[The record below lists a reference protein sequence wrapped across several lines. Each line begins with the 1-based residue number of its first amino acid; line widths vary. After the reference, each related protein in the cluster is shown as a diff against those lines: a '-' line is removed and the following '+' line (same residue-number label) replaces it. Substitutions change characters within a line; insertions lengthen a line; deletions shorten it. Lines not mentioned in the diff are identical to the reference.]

1 MRIQTRRQ
9 SAPNTLAHVPEKHS
23 LVKARLDA
31 GFAKRPVFAKAQDIR
46 RRKAGWCVA
55 LLVALLAIGVAT
67 SARAQSEALTELLSG
82 VVRMKAFI
90 NPDGRTTQNLGR
102 EREGSAVVIDSNG
115 LILTIGYLMVEAHSA
130 EIVTNDGQDVP
141 ANIVGYDHQT
151 GFGLLQA
158 IAPLKVQP
166 LAFGKSAEL
175 KERDAVV
182 VAPFGG
188 PENAAPAVVVA
199 KREFAGNWEYLLD
212 QAIFTAPP
220 HPTWSGAALLNHEG
234 KLVGIGSLVVGD
246 ATGKGDRMP
255 GNMFVPTDLLP
266 PILADLI
273 VSGRSAGAGR
283 PWLGV
288 NTDEMHGHLMISN
301 VTPGGPAEHAG
312 LKRGDIILGVNGAP
326 VSHLGEFYRK
336 LYAQGDAGT
345 VIPLD
350 VFRDNEKQRVEVKS
364 INRLDHLRL
373 KSSF

>member
-1 MRIQTRRQ
+1 LCG
-9 SAPNTLAHVPEKHS
+9 AV
-23 LVKARLDA
+23 
-31 GFAKRPVFAKAQDIR
+31 
-46 RRKAGWCVA
+46 
-55 LLVALLAIGVAT
+55 LVALFALTMAPA
-67 SARAQSEALTELLSG
+67 ARAQSQALTELLSG
-82 VVRMKAFI
+82 VVHMKTFI

-102 EREGSAVVIDSNG
+102 EREGSGVVIDSNG

-130 EIVTNDGQDVP
+130 EVMTNDGQDVP

-182 VAPFGG
+182 VAAYGG
-188 PENAAPAVVVA
+188 AENAAPAVVVA
-199 KREFAGNWEYLLD
+199 KREFAGSWEYLLD
-212 QAIFTAPP
+212 QAIFTSPP
-220 HPTWSGAALLNHEG
+220 HSAWSGAALLNHEG
-234 KLVGIGSLVVGD
+234 KLVGIGSLIVADV
-246 ATGKGDRMP
+246 TGKGDRMA

-266 PILADLI
+266 PILADLM
-273 VSGRSAGAGR
+273 VSGRTAGAGR

-312 LKRGDIILGVNGAP
+312 LKRGDIILGVNGEP
-326 VSHLGEFYRK
+326 VTHLPEFYRK

-350 VFRDNEKQRVEVKS
+350 IFKDNEKQRIEIKS

>member
-1 MRIQTRRQ
+1 LCG
-9 SAPNTLAHVPEKHS
+9 AV
-23 LVKARLDA
+23 
-31 GFAKRPVFAKAQDIR
+31 
-46 RRKAGWCVA
+46 
-55 LLVALLAIGVAT
+55 LVALFALTMAPA
-67 SARAQSEALTELLSG
+67 ARAQSQALTELLSG
-82 VVRMKAFI
+82 VVHMKTFI

-102 EREGSAVVIDSNG
+102 EREGSGVVIDSNG

-130 EIVTNDGQDVP
+130 EVMTNDGQDVP

-182 VAPFGG
+182 VAAYGG
-188 PENAAPAVVVA
+188 AENAAPAVVVA
-199 KREFAGNWEYLLD
+199 KREFAGSWEYLLD
-212 QAIFTAPP
+212 QAIFTSPP
-220 HPTWSGAALLNHEG
+220 HSAWSGAALLNHEG
-234 KLVGIGSLVVGD
+234 KLVGIGSLILADV
-246 ATGKGDRMP
+246 TGKGDRMA

-266 PILADLI
+266 PILADLM
-273 VSGRSAGAGR
+273 VSGRTAGAGR

-312 LKRGDIILGVNGAP
+312 LKRGDIILGVNGEP
-326 VSHLGEFYRK
+326 VTHLPEFYRK

-350 VFRDNEKQRVEVKS
+350 IFKDNEKHRIEIKS